1 MSGESASKCPLCD
14 VMERFCEVLDP
25 EDRGGC
31 RELLAKLEK
40 GEISGREF
48 AKMIYSRYP
57 KEKVIRALEAARDW
71 ALKGAKGR

>member
-1 MSGESASKCPLCD
+1 MSGESKCPLCD
-14 VMERFCEVLDP
+14 VMEKFCEVLDP
-25 EDRGGC
+25 EGRGGC
-31 RELLAKLEK
+31 RELLAKLEM

-71 ALKGAKGR
+71 ALKGAGGR